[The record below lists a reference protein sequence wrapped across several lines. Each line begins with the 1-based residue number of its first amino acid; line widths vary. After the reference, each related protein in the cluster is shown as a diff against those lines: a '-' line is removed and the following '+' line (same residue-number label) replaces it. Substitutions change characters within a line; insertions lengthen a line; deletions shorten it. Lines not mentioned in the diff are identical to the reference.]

1 MQVRSSILRRASTLP
16 LNTSCISLFQHI
28 PEPAPP
34 TTEQGLGYLLR
45 EFSPH
50 WRPLHTNPH
59 TIQETIMSLPKSPTT
74 TAATFT
80 APILHFHTC
89 PDGSL
94 CGHYPD
100 DQPATAASTHA
111 LNNTTRV
118 LRLSLLAFI
127 ALRLF
132 ARRASIGALIGLCL
146 IVGGFLYDIGLGLPG
161 ANAATAKT
169 TTDSIAS
176 SPKTNIL
183 ESAVE
188 YASTWPIPWPTSA
201 ALAVLILALIT
212 TGHLHAYLPGSSS
225 PTTNGRIITTTNS
238 SELPP
243 TRRNLPTKITVLL
256 LIAVLIS
263 TAFAVDP
270 DPELPNI
277 KRSAAQRC
285 GDISPIWITYY
296 STTTTW
302 LPAVTVTAPPVWGV
316 LSTPTGSADVTA
328 AGTDVLSVPRSG
340 SVCTEVDQAVC
351 PIVEGRKTGMP
362 PRVVAA
368 G

>member
-1 MQVRSSILRRASTLP
+1 MSIPIA
-16 LNTSCISLFQHI
+16 
-28 PEPAPP
+28 
-34 TTEQGLGYLLR
+34 
-45 EFSPH
+45 
-50 WRPLHTNPH
+50 
-59 TIQETIMSLPKSPTT
+59 PTT

-80 APILHFHTC
+80 APIPYFHTC
-89 PDGSL
+89 PDGSP
-94 CGHYPD
+94 CGYYPD
-100 DQPATAASTHA
+100 GQPATAASTHA

-146 IVGGFLYDIGLGLPG
+146 IAGGFPYDVGFGLPG
-161 ANAATAKT
+161 VDAATAKW

-176 SPKTNIL
+176 STKPSIL

-188 YASTWPIPWPTSA
+188 YAGTWHVPWSTFA
-201 ALAVLILALIT
+201 ALAILILALIT
-212 TGHLHAYLPGSSS
+212 GHLDEYLPGSSR
-225 PTTNGRIITTTNS
+225 PTTNGRIFTTTNS
-238 SELPP
+238 SEFPP

-256 LIAVLIS
+256 LIAIFAP
-263 TAFAVDP
+263 TAFAVDQN
-270 DPELPNI
+270 PEAMNI
-277 KRSAAQRC
+277 KRSAQGG
-285 GDISPIWITYY
+285 GDMSPIWITYY

-302 LPAVTVTAPPVWGV
+302 LPAVTITAPPVWGV
-316 LSTPTGSADVTA
+316 SSTPTGSTDVTA
-328 AGTDVLSVPRSG
+328 AGTDILSIPRSG